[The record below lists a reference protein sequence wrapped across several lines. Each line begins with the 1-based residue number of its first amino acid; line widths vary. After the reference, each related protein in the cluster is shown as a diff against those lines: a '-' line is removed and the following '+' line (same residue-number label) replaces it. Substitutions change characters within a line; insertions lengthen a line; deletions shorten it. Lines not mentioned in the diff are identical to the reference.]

1 MNGQDEKHEKN
12 ADALAAL
19 AAGEGEPPDEA
30 AGGNPSA
37 GPTSGL
43 MLLSEGAR
51 QSAAGG
57 ESSQGQTAEPD
68 VPENPVL
75 GELAAAVELGDA
87 APPPPPLPGAAPPP
101 PPPAP
106 PAGAAPPPPPGAQV
120 TQGEPAAQADPL
132 GTLAA
137 MSGQPDDASLAD
149 IAAASNA
156 VAPSIQ
162 PIRASRLH
170 ANVRRVHSRAYKRT
184 MIPLLLVVGLMLV
197 VFSLVT
203 LLALLGD
210 HEDPD
215 SFAAEGTYLYA
226 YGKYFI
232 LVALP
237 LGAILLLG
245 AWLFYI
251 DIKRLEARA
260 RG

>member
-137 MSGQPDDASLAD
+137 MSGQPDDASLPGGHVEPA
-149 IAAASNA
+149 
-156 VAPSIQ
+156 
-162 PIRASRLH
+162 
-170 ANVRRVHSRAYKRT
+170 
-184 MIPLLLVVGLMLV
+184 G
-197 VFSLVT
+197 
-203 LLALLGD
+203 
-210 HEDPD
+210 
-215 SFAAEGTYLYA
+215 
-226 YGKYFI
+226 
-232 LVALP
+232 
-237 LGAILLLG
+237 
-245 AWLFYI
+245 
-251 DIKRLEARA
+251 
-260 RG
+260 